1 MLWFL
6 IGWFMLKSGIIL
18 IIKIRSNMNIEPLN
32 FFLIALAMISI
43 SVSYLMAT
51 WAVKDHAYIVG
62 VVGLFFLGMIL
73 YTYTICN
80 MANDYIKVI
89 ENLELLRSEIRILR
103 RPLDK
108 EMEKYESRRIQQTDR
123 SSGASQDSP

>member
-18 IIKIRSNMNIEPLN
+18 IIIIRSNMNIEPLN

>member
-1 MLWFL
+1 
-6 IGWFMLKSGIIL
+6 
-18 IIKIRSNMNIEPLN
+18 MNIEPLN